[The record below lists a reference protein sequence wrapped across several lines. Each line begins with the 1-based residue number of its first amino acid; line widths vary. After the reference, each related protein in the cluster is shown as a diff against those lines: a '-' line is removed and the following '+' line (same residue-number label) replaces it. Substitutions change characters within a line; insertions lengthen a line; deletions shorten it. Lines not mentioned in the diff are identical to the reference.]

1 MKKGK
6 INITLKKLL
15 GEKVKKILIIFLFPF
30 RNRFILFNVFNKAK
44 KNIVNLD
51 YWSEAPNLG
60 DSISPVIV
68 EYMLSLKN
76 IKKDKKISKTKHLCA
91 VGSVL
96 TAGIQDCTVWGSG
109 ILNTNISYRVK
120 NRRLDIRSVRGPLTR
135 IILEEYGYKV
145 PNVYGDPAI
154 LLPQVF
160 SPKNKKKIY
169 KVGIIVHKD
178 FILEKSFNDR
188 KILDEIKIIDIK
200 TNDYKKFIEDI
211 VLCEKIVSS
220 SLHGIIIAE
229 AYDVPAVLLK
239 PQVDLFKYYDYYYST
254 GRLSFPM
261 PSTIEEAIITE
272 PVNVPNLEELRKN
285 LSESFPYDIYE
296 DFNE

>member
-6 INITLKKLL
+6 INITLKKML
-15 GEKVKKILIIFLFPF
+15 GEKVKKILIIFLFHF
-30 RNRFILFNVFNKAK
+30 RNRFILFKVFNKAK

-96 TAGIQDCTVWGSG
+96 TAGILDCTVWGSG

-135 IILEEYGYKV
+135 IILEEYG
-145 PNVYGDPAI
+145 
-154 LLPQVF
+154 L
-160 SPKNKKKIY
+160 
-169 KVGIIVHKD
+169 
-178 FILEKSFNDR
+178 
-188 KILDEIKIIDIK
+188 
-200 TNDYKKFIEDI
+200 
-211 VLCEKIVSS
+211 
-220 SLHGIIIAE
+220 SLIHI
-229 AYDVPAVLLK
+229 
-239 PQVDLFKYYDYYYST
+239 
-254 GRLSFPM
+254 
-261 PSTIEEAIITE
+261 
-272 PVNVPNLEELRKN
+272 
-285 LSESFPYDIYE
+285 
-296 DFNE
+296 